1 MSELFLKDC
10 CFCSEKWIL
19 ESFNYRNEDEMQD
32 SQTIKKKNLKRKGR
46 NEKGRKEDRK
56 ERRKGTEKKIQT
68 PTMDFLQRQ

>member
-1 MSELFLKDC
+1 
-10 CFCSEKWIL
+10 
-19 ESFNYRNEDEMQD
+19 MQD